1 MLKDV
6 QDSQRMN
13 RHIKDQLTKKEVVD
27 DSIDFDAFILSGVY
41 WPAFK
46 DDQVKAP
53 GEIERYAFKTSTKYC
68 IIMILCENTNG
79 AKHAYQNS
87 T

>member
-53 GEIERYAFKTSTKYC
+53 QEIERYAFQDIHEILHYHD
-68 IIMILCENTNG
+68 IMRKCDNRAFSYSE
-79 AKHAYQNS
+79 
-87 T
+87 